1 MNRHAI
7 TMPLVPSSVRIARIS
22 TAEALVSF
30 GVAPGSSLAD
40 AVLLVVSELVATRC
54 GTRPSSRRTQR

>member
-30 GVAPGSSLAD
+30 GVAPDSSPP
-40 AVLLVVSELVATRC
+40 RFC
-54 GTRPSSRRTQR
+54 WW